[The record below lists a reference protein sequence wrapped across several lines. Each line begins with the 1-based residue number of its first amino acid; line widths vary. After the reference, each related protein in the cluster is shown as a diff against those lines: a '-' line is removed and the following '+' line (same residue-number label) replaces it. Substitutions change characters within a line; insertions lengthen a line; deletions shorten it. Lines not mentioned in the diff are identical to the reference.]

1 MRSPQD
7 PPGAVPHDPGPRAR
21 RAHKVGV
28 ALGALAAAL
37 ASAGLAYWVSGGGD
51 RTLSAPPPSASAPA
65 QPVAY
70 AAPAPDAAQVKRA
83 YDQFQEIYADQGS
96 RGVVGF
102 ARSCAQ
108 SVRSDPGVLDFCL
121 AFDIFAAALDFD
133 DPADDEWLSGAPT
146 RDLDLT
152 RSVLP
157 PGADAAARLAQV
169 RAFARQVSLEAP
181 DAQVARAAPPPT
193 PSTTA
198 KAEPAPAA
206 SASSAK
212 ARRTVAA
219 CRSRPTAAQRTVCAS
234 PALREAEQRLR
245 VAYRRAVAA
254 GVNPRKLARDQA
266 NFRADLD
273 DAGADSAELARL
285 YHKRTQAL
293 ESQGRRR
300 PAAAKRPHEPLVKLA
315 PAAAPPVEA
324 PPVGAAPVGDGAE
337 GETPIFAP
345 PPSDPAEN

>member
-1 MRSPQD
+1 
-7 PPGAVPHDPGPRAR
+7 
-21 RAHKVGV
+21 
-28 ALGALAAAL
+28 
-37 ASAGLAYWVSGGGD
+37 
-51 RTLSAPPPSASAPA
+51 
-65 QPVAY
+65 
-70 AAPAPDAAQVKRA
+70 
-83 YDQFQEIYADQGS
+83 
-96 RGVVGF
+96 VVGF

-133 DPADDEWLSGAPT
+133 DPADDEWLSQAPQ
-146 RDLDLT
+146 RDVDLA

-157 PGADAAARLAQV
+157 PGADAAARLARV

-181 DAQVARAAPPPT
+181 DAEVARAAPSQA
-193 PSTTA
+193 PSPAA
-198 KAEPAPAA
+198 KSQSSPAA

-212 ARRTVAA
+212 ARRVVDA

-245 VAYRRAVAA
+245 VAYRRAMAA
-254 GVNPRKLARDQA
+254 GVNPRKLAHDQA
-266 NFRADLD
+266 DFRADLD
-273 DAGADSAELARL
+273 DAGPDSAELARL
-285 YHKRTQAL
+285 YHKRTVAL

-300 PAAAKRPHEPLVKLA
+300 PAAAKRRHEPLVKLA
-315 PAAAPPVEA
+315 PVSAPPAE
-324 PPVGAAPVGDGAE
+324 PPAVGAAPVGGDAE